1 VTRLSVYGWLA
12 RRLLP
17 APFYTQFGEEMARAH
32 EDALRATP
40 GVTVQWRRAAAYADL
55 VVTAGAE
62 WWRLWTAP
70 RRPPRVH
77 EFPRTKATIMGDL
90 WQDIRFAIRTWRKSP
105 RFAIP
110 AVIILSLGIG
120 ATTTLYTVVRHV
132 LWNPLPVP
140 SPDRLYLLQEVSD
153 QGSPMLVSYPNFDD
167 WRSRV
172 HSFDGLAA
180 RKDPGTIAAQVGTS
194 AFRASVLPVS
204 REFFSVLGIRP
215 MIGRTIR
222 PDENRP
228 GGPQVAVVS
237 ERLWRER
244 LGARPD
250 LTDAQLRLVTVSDA
264 PYQVV
269 GVIPDRY
276 WAVAPGDILLPTE
289 DSPVQIRGA
298 GNYRVIGRLR
308 AGTSLEAART
318 EMNSIA
324 SALKAEYGEAEMAK
338 SVAVTPLRDEVIGTA
353 RDPLMVLLIGA
364 GVLLIAACLNVGLML
379 LARATTRAQE
389 VAVRTALG
397 ASRERVIRQIVTE
410 NAMLAL
416 ASAAVG
422 AFLAWITV
430 RAIRAEGPAQIP
442 RLNELAMD
450 ARAWWFALLAAL
462 CAVLLFG
469 VVPAFRLA
477 RETFAPLRSM
487 RGSSGPGKSGPWHL
501 LVGLQA
507 ALAVIMLVS
516 AGLLVR
522 SLTSILTQDAGYV
535 RDNILTVSL
544 PLPQDQYRTSAE
556 RVSLIDRLV
565 QEAQTLPGVQHA
577 ALINQLPLQPGARR
591 APVLIPPFTDPQSP
605 EEWDGIA
612 GFRVIT
618 PDYFATLGIPLL
630 RGRGIEASDR
640 EGAPPVTVVN
650 ASLAERLWPGQD
662 PIGKQIR
669 ALYDF
674 RGELMTV
681 VGVVGDARDWRSERQ
696 YEMYVSVRQR
706 PEHAYAPYLVLRTAG
721 DESGVAR
728 ALLARIRA
736 TDPGIP
742 AVATPLD
749 RVFGDTIVD
758 RRFTTDLALTFA
770 GLVLLL
776 TLVGIYGVV
785 SYAVARRTREVGI
798 RIALGAEPGRVVQ
811 LLQRRTLLPVAA
823 GVVVGLVGAA
833 LLSGSLRALL
843 YHVAPHDPATFV
855 AGALLIIAA
864 AWLSSYLPASRAG
877 RVDPSVTMRTE

>member
-1 VTRLSVYGWLA
+1 LTRAGLYRWLV
-12 RRLLP
+12 RRILP
-17 APFYTQFGEEMARAH
+17 ASFRTRFGEEMARAY
-32 EDALRATP
+32 EDTLRAKR
-40 GVTVQWRRAAAYADL
+40 GATVQRQRAAGYADL
-55 VVTAGAE
+55 LITAGAE
-62 WWRLWTAP
+62 WWRLRAEGRRAP
-70 RRPPRVH
+70 QANERRKDKGS
-77 EFPRTKATIMGDL
+77 FMGVL
-90 WQDIRFAIRTWRKSP
+90 WQDFRFAIRTWRKSP

-110 AVIILSLGIG
+110 AVIILSLGLG

-140 SPDRLYLLQEVSD
+140 APERLYLLQEVSE

-167 WRSRV
+167 WRNRA
-172 HSFDGLAA
+172 HWFDGLAA
-180 RKDPGTIAAQVGTS
+180 LTGPGTTPAQVGTD
-194 AFRASVLPVS
+194 AFRASIVSVS
-204 REFFSVLGIRP
+204 REFFTVLGIRP
-215 MIGRTIR
+215 LVGRTIR
-222 PDENRP
+222 PAENEP

-244 LGARPD
+244 LGERTD
-250 LTDAQLRLVTVSDA
+250 LTDAQLTLVTVSDA
-264 PYQVV
+264 PFQVV

-276 WAVAPGDILLPTE
+276 RAVVPADILLATE
-289 DSPVQIRGA
+289 DSPVRIRGA
-298 GNYRVIGRLR
+298 GNYRVIGRLK
-308 AGTSLEAART
+308 AGASLESARA

-324 SALKAEYGEAEMAK
+324 RALKVEYGDAELAN
-338 SVAVTPLRDEVIGTA
+338 SVAVTPLRDELIGSA
-353 RDPLMVLLIGA
+353 RDPLLVLLIGA
-364 GVLLIAACLNVGLML
+364 GVLLVVACLNVGLML

-397 ASRERVIRQIVTE
+397 ASRIRVVRQIVTE
-410 NAMLAL
+410 NALLAL

-450 ARAWWFALLAAL
+450 GRAWWFALLAAL
-462 CAVLLFG
+462 CAVLVFG

-487 RGSSGPGKSGPWHL
+487 RGSSGSGKSGQWHL

-535 RDNILTVSL
+535 RDHVLTVSL
-544 PLPQDQYRTSAE
+544 PLPQDRYRTSAD

-565 QEAQTLPGVQHA
+565 GEAQTLPGVQHA

-591 APVLIPPFTDPQSP
+591 APVLIPPFTDPESP

-650 ASLAERLWPGQD
+650 ASLATHLWPGQD

-681 VGVVGDARDWRSERQ
+681 VGMVGDARDWRSERQ
-696 YEMYVSVRQR
+696 YEMYVSVSQR
-706 PEHAYAPYLVLRTAG
+706 PEHAYAPYLVMRVAG
-721 DESGVAR
+721 DETSVAH

-736 TDPGIP
+736 TDPAIP
-742 AVATPLD
+742 AVATPLEH
-749 RVFGDTIVD
+749 VFRNTIVE
-758 RRFTTDLALTFA
+758 RRFTTGLALTFA
-770 GLVLLL
+770 GLVLVL

-798 RIALGAEPGRVVQ
+798 RIALGAEPRRVVR
-811 LLQRRTLLPVAA
+811 LIQRRTLLPVTV
-823 GVVVGLVGAA
+823 GVIVGLTGAA

-843 YHVAPHDPATFV
+843 YQVAPYDPATFV
-855 AGALLIIAA
+855 AGALLIMAA

-877 RVDPSVTMRTE
+877 RVDPSLTMRTE